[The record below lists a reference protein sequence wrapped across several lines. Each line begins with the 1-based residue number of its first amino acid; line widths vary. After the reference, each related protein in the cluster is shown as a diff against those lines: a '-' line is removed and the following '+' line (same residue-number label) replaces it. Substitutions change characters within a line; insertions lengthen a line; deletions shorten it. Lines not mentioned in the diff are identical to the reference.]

1 MDLMRI
7 HEMKERLTEFAL
19 CEVNKPKEHICTQ
32 ELGAVID
39 MIKDLAEAEAKCYE
53 AKLSKLELEMASDKD
68 GEGDRMGYDNWRYSS
83 GRFAPTG
90 QGHRSGYTVPRVPRT
105 FDVDM
110 RGRMG
115 YPMDMPSPWD
125 RYQEA
130 KRHYHE
136 TGSKQDKD
144 EMSKSAKEHLNEAF
158 DTMRDIWD
166 EADPQMKQKMKADF
180 QMLMNEM
187 K

>member
-7 HEMKERLTEFAL
+7 HKMQEKLTEWAL
-19 CEVNKPKEHICTQ
+19 CEFEKGKECVCVDEMSKVT
-32 ELGAVID
+32 D
-39 MIKDLAEAEAKCYE
+39 MIKDLAEAEMYGRE
-53 AKLSKLELEMASDKD
+53 AKILRFEMEESD
-68 GEGDRMGYDNWRYSS
+68 GEEDRMGYDNWRYSS

-90 QGHRSGYTVPRVPRT
+90 HGHRSGYVPPRMPRT

-115 YPMDMPSPWD
+115 YPMDQMSPWD

-130 KRHYHE
+130 KRHFHE
-136 TGSKQDKD
+136 TGAKQDKD

-158 DTMRDIWD
+158 DTMRDIWE

-180 QMLMNEM
+180 QMLLNEM